1 MIKIVHEA
9 DKNRAAAYD
18 GDKNIGESTY
28 SPSDKFWIID
38 HTLVD
43 ENYGGQGIA
52 GQLVAEI
59 VKQARERGLKIMP
72 LCPFAKKEFDRR
84 PEYADIRMKWH
95 WHVNRSD

>member
-1 MIKIVHEA
+1 MIKNVHEA

-84 PEYADIRMKWH
+84 PEYADIRM
-95 WHVNRSD
+95 

>member
-1 MIKIVHEA
+1 MKRIKTEPL
-9 DKNRAAAYD
+9 AAYD

-84 PEYADIRMKWH
+84 PEYADIRM
-95 WHVNRSD
+95 